1 MIVRR
6 NTSFLVLIIY
16 KMKIKVGVFFGGASV
31 EHEISVITMNQ
42 AISSLNPE
50 KYEIV
55 PIYIAKNGVMYTGD
69 DLLDLYSFKDME
81 VLLKRCYKVAVV
93 NDGKGVKVI
102 RCPAPFIGK
111 RVLNT
116 IDVAFPIVH
125 GTNCEDGTLAGFLT
139 LLGIPFVGPDIVSSS
154 IGMDKILQ
162 KKILRES
169 GLPVVDFVSFYSI
182 EYIKDEERILKEIDE
197 KLSYPMIVKP
207 ANLGSSVG
215 IRKAKNKAELEE
227 AIEFAMEFTDRV
239 IVEKAVENLKE
250 INCSV
255 IGDLTESETSICEE
269 PFFSDEILSYT
280 DKYIGDGKSK
290 GGTIGGGKTAPVKVG
305 GQKGSTKGG
314 TSSFSNKK
322 IPADIS
328 KEKTEEIQKLTK
340 EVFKVLGCS
349 GVSRVDFLID
359 TKTDKVYVNEI
370 NTIPGALSFYLWEA
384 TGKTFEKE
392 LDEIIEIAI
401 KKHRDKQKLTFSYDQ
416 NILAMQGS
424 KTGAKTGK
432 FSK

>member
-1 MIVRR
+1 
-6 NTSFLVLIIY
+6 
-16 KMKIKVGVFFGGASV
+16 MKIKVGIFFGGNSV

-55 PIYIAKNGVMYTGD
+55 PIYIAKNGAMYTGD

-93 NDGKGVKVI
+93 NDGEGVKVI
-102 RCPAPFIGK
+102 RCPAPLIGK

-125 GTNCEDGTLAGFLT
+125 GTNCEDGTIAGFVT
-139 LLGIPFVGPDIVSSS
+139 LLGIPCVGPDILASS

-162 KKILRES
+162 KKVLRQS

-182 EYIKDEERILKEIDE
+182 EYIKDEEKILKEIDE
-197 KLSYPMIVKP
+197 KLEYPMIVKP
-207 ANLGSSVG
+207 GNLGSSVG
-215 IRKAKNKAELEE
+215 IRKAKNNVELEE
-227 AIEFAMEFTDRV
+227 AIEFAMEFADRI

-255 IGDLTESETSICEE
+255 IGNLTESETSICEE
-269 PFFSDEILSYT
+269 PFFTDEILSYT
-280 DKYIGDGKSK
+280 DKYIGDGKTK
-290 GGTIGGGKTAPVKVG
+290 GGTISSGKGTSIKFG
-305 GQKGSTKGG
+305 GQKGSAKGG
-314 TSSFSNKK
+314 GNNQFANKK

-328 KEKTEEIQKLTK
+328 KEKTEEIQNLTK

-349 GVSRVDFLID
+349 GVARVDYLID

-384 TGKTFEKE
+384 TGKSFEKE

-401 KKHRDKQKLTFSYDQ
+401 KRHRDKEKLTFSYDQ
-416 NILAMQGS
+416 NILAMQGGV
-424 KTGAKTGK
+424 KGAKGNK
-432 FSK
+432 VPSKK

>member
-1 MIVRR
+1 
-6 NTSFLVLIIY
+6 
-16 KMKIKVGVFFGGASV
+16 MKIKVGVFFGGKSV

-42 AISSLNPE
+42 AISSLDPE

-69 DLLDLYSFKDME
+69 DLLDLYSFKDMD

-93 NDGKGVKVI
+93 NDGKGVKVV
-102 RCPAPFIGK
+102 RCPAPIIGK

-125 GTNCEDGTLAGFLT
+125 GTNCEDGTIAGFVT
-139 LLGIPFVGPDIVSSS
+139 LLGIPFVGPDIMASS

-162 KKILRES
+162 KKVLKES
-169 GLPVVDFVSFYSI
+169 GLPVVDYVSFYSM
-182 EYIKDEERILKEIDE
+182 EYIKDEEKILKEINE

-207 ANLGSSVG
+207 GNLGSSVG
-215 IRKAKNKAELEE
+215 IKKAKNKSELEE
-227 AIEFAMEFTDRV
+227 AIEFAMEFADRV

-255 IGDLTESETSICEE
+255 IGNLTESESSICEE

-280 DKYIGDGKSK
+280 DKYIGDGKTK
-290 GGTIGGGKTAPVKVG
+290 GGTIGGGKGTSIKF
-305 GQKGSTKGG
+305 GSKTGTTKGG
-314 TSSFSNKK
+314 GNEFANKK

-328 KEKTEEIQKLTK
+328 KEKTEEIQKLAK
-340 EVFKVLGCS
+340 EVFKTLGCS
-349 GVSRVDFLID
+349 GVARVDFLID
-359 TKTDKVYVNEI
+359 TKTDEVYVNEI

-384 TGKTFEKE
+384 TGKPFEKE
-392 LDEIIEIAI
+392 LDEIIDIAI
-401 KKHRDKQKLTFSYDQ
+401 KRQRDKEKLTFSYDQ
-416 NILAMQGS
+416 NILAMQG
-424 KTGAKTGK
+424 GAKGAK
-432 FSK
+432 GNKIVSK

>member
-1 MIVRR
+1 
-6 NTSFLVLIIY
+6 
-16 KMKIKVGVFFGGASV
+16 MKIKVGVFFGGNSV

-42 AISSLNPE
+42 AISSLDPE

-69 DLLDLYSFKDME
+69 DLLDLYSFRDME

-93 NDGKGVKVI
+93 NDGKGVKVV
-102 RCPAPFIGK
+102 RTPAPWIGK

-125 GTNCEDGTLAGFLT
+125 GTNCEDGTIAGFVT
-139 LLGIPFVGPDIVSSS
+139 LLGLPFVGPDIVASS

-162 KKILRES
+162 KKILRQS
-169 GLPVVDFVSFYSI
+169 GISVVDFVAFYSV
-182 EYIKDEERILKEIDE
+182 EYIKDEEKILNDIEKELE
-197 KLSYPMIVKP
+197 YPMIVKP
-207 ANLGSSVG
+207 GNLGSSVG
-215 IRKAKNKAELEE
+215 IKKAKNKVELEE
-227 AIEFAMEFTDRV
+227 AIEFAMEFADRI
-239 IVEKAVENLKE
+239 IVEKAVEDLKE

-255 IGDLTESETSICEE
+255 IGNLTETEASICEE

-290 GGTIGGGKTAPVKVG
+290 GGTIGGGKVSSPKLG
-305 GQKGSTKGG
+305 GQKGETPQ
-314 TSSFSNKK
+314 FANKK

-328 KEKTEEIQKLTK
+328 KEKTEEIQKLAQ

-349 GVSRVDFLID
+349 GVSRIDFLID
-359 TKTDKVYVNEI
+359 QKTDKVYVNEI
-370 NTIPGALSFYLWEA
+370 NTIPGALSYYLWEA
-384 TGKTFEKE
+384 TGKPFEKE

-401 KKHRDKQKLTFSYDQ
+401 KRQRDKEKLTFSYDQ
-416 NILAMQGS
+416 NILAMQGGT
-424 KTGAKTGK
+424 KGAKGGKTGK
-432 FSK
+432 I

>member
-1 MIVRR
+1 
-6 NTSFLVLIIY
+6 
-16 KMKIKVGVFFGGASV
+16 MKIKVGVFFGGNSV

-42 AISSLNPE
+42 AISSLDPE

-93 NDGKGVKVI
+93 NDGTGVKVV
-102 RCPAPFIGK
+102 RCPAPWIGK

-125 GTNCEDGTLAGFLT
+125 GTNCEDGTIAGFVT
-139 LLGIPFVGPDIVSSS
+139 LLGIPFVGPDIMASS

-162 KKILRES
+162 KKVLRES
-169 GLPVVDFVSFYSI
+169 GLPVVDFVSFYSV
-182 EYIKDEERILKEIDE
+182 EYIKDDEKILKEIDE
-197 KLSYPMIVKP
+197 KLTYPMIVKP
-207 ANLGSSVG
+207 GNLGSSVG
-215 IRKAKNKAELEE
+215 IKKAKNKVELEE
-227 AIEFAMEFTDRV
+227 AIEFAMEFADRV
-239 IVEKAVENLKE
+239 IVEKAVEDLKE

-255 IGDLTESETSICEE
+255 IGNLTESETSICEE

-290 GGTIGGGKTAPVKVG
+290 GGTIGGKGVPSKIGTKTAG
-305 GQKGSTKGG
+305 AKGENSQ
-314 TSSFSNKK
+314 FSNKK

-328 KEKTEEIQKLTK
+328 KEKTEEIQNLAK

-349 GVSRVDFLID
+349 GVARVDFLID

-370 NTIPGALSFYLWEA
+370 NTIPGALSYYLWEA
-384 TGKTFEKE
+384 TGKSFEQE
-392 LDEIIEIAI
+392 LDEVIDIAI
-401 KKHRDKQKLTFSYDQ
+401 KRDRDKEK
-416 NILAMQGS
+416 
-424 KTGAKTGK
+424 
-432 FSK
+432 

>member
-1 MIVRR
+1 
-6 NTSFLVLIIY
+6 
-16 KMKIKVGVFFGGASV
+16 MKIKVGVFFGGNSV

-42 AISSLNPE
+42 AISSLDPE

-93 NDGKGVKVI
+93 NDGTGVKVV
-102 RCPAPFIGK
+102 RCPAPWIGK

-125 GTNCEDGTLAGFLT
+125 GTNCEDGTIAGFVT
-139 LLGIPFVGPDIVSSS
+139 LLGIPFVGPDIMASS

-162 KKILRES
+162 KKVLRES
-169 GLPVVDFVSFYSI
+169 GLPVVDFVSFYSV
-182 EYIKDEERILKEIDE
+182 EYIKDDEKILKEIDE
-197 KLSYPMIVKP
+197 KLTYPMIVKP
-207 ANLGSSVG
+207 GNLGSSVG
-215 IRKAKNKAELEE
+215 IKKAKNKVELEE
-227 AIEFAMEFTDRV
+227 AIEFAMEFADRV
-239 IVEKAVENLKE
+239 IVEKAVEDLKE

-255 IGDLTESETSICEE
+255 IGNLTESETSICEE

-290 GGTIGGGKTAPVKVG
+290 GGTIGGAKASPKLGAKS
-305 GQKGSTKGG
+305 GSAKGG
-314 TSSFSNKK
+314 NSQFANKK

-328 KEKTEEIQKLTK
+328 EEKSKEIQELTK
-340 EVFKVLGCS
+340 EVFKTLGCS
-349 GVSRVDFLID
+349 GVARVDFLID

-384 TGKTFEKE
+384 TGKSFEKE

-401 KKHRDKQKLTFSYDQ
+401 KT
-416 NILAMQGS
+416 
-424 KTGAKTGK
+424 
-432 FSK
+432 

>member
-1 MIVRR
+1 
-6 NTSFLVLIIY
+6 
-16 KMKIKVGVFFGGASV
+16 MKIKVGVFFGGKSV

-42 AISSLNPE
+42 AISSLDPE

-69 DLLDLYSFKDME
+69 DLFDLESFKDMD
-81 VLLKRCYKVAVV
+81 VLLKRCYQVAVV
-93 NDGKGVKVI
+93 NDGKGVKVV
-102 RCPAPFIGK
+102 RNPAPWIGK

-116 IDVAFPIVH
+116 IDIAFPIVH

-139 LLGIPFVGPDIVSSS
+139 LLGIPFVGPDILSSS

-169 GLPVVDFVSFYSI
+169 EIPVVDFVAFYSM
-182 EYIKDEERILKEIDE
+182 EYIKEEEKILAEIEE
-197 KLSYPMIVKP
+197 KLAYPMIVKP
-207 ANLGSSVG
+207 GNLGSSVG
-215 IRKAKNKAELEE
+215 IKKAKNKVELEE
-227 AIEFAMEFTDRV
+227 AIEFAMEFADRV
-239 IVEKAVENLKE
+239 IVEQAVEDLKE

-255 IGDLTESETSICEE
+255 IGNITESEASICEE

-280 DKYIGDGKSK
+280 DKYIGDGKTK
-290 GGTIGGGKTAPVKVG
+290 GGTIGGKGVPSKFV
-305 GQKGSTKGG
+305 GQKSGAKAGSNNE
-314 TSSFSNKK
+314 FANKK

-328 KEKTEEIQKLTK
+328 EEKTKEIQELAKK
-340 EVFKVLGCS
+340 VFKVLGCS
-349 GVSRVDFLID
+349 GVARVDFLID

-384 TGKTFEKE
+384 TGKTFEQE
-392 LDEIIEIAI
+392 LDEIIDIAI
-401 KKHRDKQKLTFSYDQ
+401 KREREKEKLTFSYDQ

-424 KTGAKTGK
+424 KIGSKGGKTSK
-432 FSK
+432 F